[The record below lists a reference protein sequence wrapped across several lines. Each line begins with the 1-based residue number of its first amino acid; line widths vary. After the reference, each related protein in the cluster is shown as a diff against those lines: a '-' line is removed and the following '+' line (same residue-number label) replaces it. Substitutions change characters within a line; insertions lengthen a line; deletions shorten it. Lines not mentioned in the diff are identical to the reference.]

1 MKFCRYHVFMRAFF
15 EIQGLLVFTCSDTG
29 IKFLS
34 CLILMR
40 TFQNWPNELHS
51 ISGSEKTSF
60 FDLVFMQFLSLVNN
74 CWNNQNQETY
84 PAWSLLLILNISK
97 LWCKNISCMRY
108 WNVATYRKCLRNYS
122 GYLKSLSGYY
132 MVFMNYLKK
141 FSASI
146 FNDTHRE
153 KTYFTQFSTRM
164 ASSLLLTFS

>member
-15 EIQGLLVFTCSDTG
+15 EIQGRLVFTCSDTG

-51 ISGSEKTSF
+51 ISGSEKTSLL
-60 FDLVFMQFLSLVNN
+60 DLVFMQFLLLV
-74 CWNNQNQETY
+74 
-84 PAWSLLLILNISK
+84 LLILNISK
-97 LWCKNISCMRY
+97 LWCKKVSCMRY

-122 GYLKSLSGYY
+122 GFLKSLSGYY